1 MSTPTLPRS
10 ARATATTAADRPAPA
25 APPAPSASAARH
37 RAGFWLVAAAFLATM
52 AFSTVP
58 APLYPLYQAAD
69 GFSTFTVTV
78 VFAAYA
84 VGVALALVLAG
95 HVSDWLGRRRVLLPA
110 LALELAAAALFL
122 SGTGLTT
129 LLVARFVSGLG
140 VGMLTATATAHL
152 AELHAAHRPGDA
164 GHRPQVVAVLLLQLA
179 QTIATLYLPSL
190 NADIIDKGVAVGD
203 TGYIMRIGAVMLGV
217 SLLQVAC
224 SIAAVY
230 FGARVAMAF
239 GRDLR
244 EGLFTRVQ
252 DFSAQEMGQF
262 GAPSL
267 ITRTTN
273 DVQQVQMVALLSFT
287 IMLMAPIMLV
297 GGVVLALQED
307 VALSGLLLV
316 VVPVLGIVVGL
327 IVSRMV
333 PYFRVMQQRIDA
345 INRVMRE
352 QITGLRVIRAFVRER
367 REAARFAEAN
377 DALFDTSLRVGRLMS
392 LMFPA
397 VMLIMNLTSVGVLWF
412 GAGRIEAGDM
422 QIGALTAF
430 LSYIMYILMAVMMS
444 TMMFVMVPRAVV
456 SSERITAVLDT
467 ESSVVPAADPVRLE
481 RPQGRL
487 ELRDVE
493 FRYPGAERA
502 VLHGVDLVAEPGR
515 TTAVIGSTGSGKTT
529 LVNLVP
535 RLFDAT
541 AGTVTV
547 DGVDVRD
554 LAPEDLWSMVGLV
567 PQRPYLFSG
576 TVASNLRYGN
586 PDATDEELWH
596 ALEVAQARSFVA
608 EMPGGLDAPIAQGG
622 TNVSGGQRQ
631 RLAIARALVRKPAI
645 YLFDDSFSALD
656 FATDAALRAALVPE
670 TRRSAVVVVAQRVAT
685 IRDADRI
692 VVLDEGAVVG
702 AGTHAELMASCTTYQ
717 EIVLSQL
724 SVEEAA

>member
-1 MSTPTLPRS
+1 MLLRLL
-10 ARATATTAADRPAPA
+10 RDYLRP
-25 APPAPSASAARH
+25 
-37 RAGFWLVAAAFLATM
+37 
-52 AFSTVP
+52 
-58 APLYPLYQAAD
+58 Y
-69 GFSTFTVTV
+69 
-78 VFAAYA
+78 
-84 VGVALALVLAG
+84 
-95 HVSDWLGRRRVLLPA
+95 
-110 LALELAAAALFL
+110 
-122 SGTGLTT
+122 
-129 LLVARFVSGLG
+129 
-140 VGMLTATATAHL
+140 
-152 AELHAAHRPGDA
+152 
-164 GHRPQVVAVLLLQLA
+164 RPQVVAVLLLQLA

-333 PYFRVMQQRIDA
+333 PYFRTMQKRIDA

-392 LMFPA
+392 LMFPT
-397 VMLIMNLTSVGVLWF
+397 VMLIMNITSVGVLWF

-467 ESSVVPAADPVRLE
+467 ESSVVPAAQPVRLE

-487 ELRDVE
+487 ELRGVE

-502 VLHGVDLVAEPGR
+502 VLHGVDLVAEPGQ

-541 AGTVTV
+541 AGSVSV

-586 PDATDEELWH
+586 PDATDEDLWH

-702 AGTHAELMASCTTYQ
+702 TGTHAELMASCATYQ